1 MIPVGKR
8 RSRQPGVESVENP
21 FRQTWQR
28 AWAGY
33 GRLTRREVSSVEVLA
48 GEPVFR
54 GALIGVKHVAALV
67 R

>member
-48 GEPVFR
+48 GEPL
-54 GALIGVKHVAALV
+54 A
-67 R
+67 